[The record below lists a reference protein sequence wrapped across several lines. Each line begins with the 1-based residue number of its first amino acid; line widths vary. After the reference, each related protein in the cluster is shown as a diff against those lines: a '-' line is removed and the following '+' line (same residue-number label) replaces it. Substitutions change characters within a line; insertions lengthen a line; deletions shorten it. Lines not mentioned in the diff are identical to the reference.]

1 MRFALATGQENTT
14 WATLCGLWEAADAV
28 DLWESAWIGDHFT
41 PFLTDPSGP
50 CLEGWVTLTA
60 LAQRI
65 ERLRIGILVSG
76 MPHRHPAV
84 VAKMAATLDVTTGGR
99 LQLGLGAAW
108 HEVELG
114 AFGIELGDMRTRMD
128 RFEEGVE
135 VIDRLLTADTTTFSG
150 RHYRLVGARCEPK
163 AIQRPRPP
171 FTIGGTG
178 ERRTM
183 GVVARWADHWDLGF
197 TPPADVPRKIGL
209 LGERCAAIGRDPG
222 EITLSAVVRT
232 ADHVGRLD
240 LAAVVEQIAAYEQAG
255 VHLAI
260 VEALADGPA
269 DAGAEIER
277 LTAACAPLAAH
288 GAGRRVVQP
297 AAGEPA

>member
-14 WATLCGLWEAADAV
+14 WDTLCALWEVADAT

-60 LAQRI
+60 LAQRTQ
-65 ERLRIGILVSG
+65 RLKVGVLVSG

-135 VIDRLLTADTTTFSG
+135 VIDRLLTSDTTTFSG
-150 RHYRLVGARCEPK
+150 RHYRLVDARCEPK
-163 AIQRPRPP
+163 AVQRPRPP

-197 TPPADVPRKIGL
+197 TPPADVPRKIDL
-209 LGERCAAIGRDPG
+209 LAERCAAIGRDPA

-232 ADHVGRLD
+232 ADHDGRLD
-240 LAAVVEQIAAYEQAG
+240 LGVVAAQIAAYEEAG

-260 VEALADGPA
+260 VEALAT
-269 DAGAEIER
+269 DASDAEQEIDR
-277 LTAACAPLAAH
+277 LTTACASVAQ
-288 GAGRRVVQP
+288 GSVEQP
-297 AAGEPA
+297 A